1 MKREEMSDY
10 QFTAALD
17 ESLTDFI
24 THPGHF
30 VDDIRFVHSLFVYP
44 LVTTSEKFTLSIQ
57 DKTVLPVFTS
67 AEALTAFKKQVAT
80 PLTYV
85 NQSFVSVVN
94 DLLDQ
99 EIDAIAFNIQ
109 PAGQDANNATMLPR
123 EHLVTFINRYIT
135 ILNKLS
141 ENEDGTT
148 EDQGN
153 YFLIPAFVRTTDDD
167 HVSRTFATL
176 AKPDGESLIPVFTTI
191 TSFAK
196 WYDHPEF
203 GPIFRKNKGSVLAW
217 QLKDLMHPSV
227 GENDLSGVAGIAI
240 DPFEMASYEASI
252 LLWKDIASD

>member
-17 ESLTDFI
+17 ESLADFI
-24 THPGHF
+24 AHPGHF

-67 AEALTAFKKQVAT
+67 DKALTVFKKQVKT
-80 PLTYV
+80 SLTYV
-85 NQSFVSVVN
+85 NQSFVTVVN

-99 EIDAIAFNIQ
+99 EIDAIAFNLQ
-109 PAGQDANNATMLPR
+109 PAGQDASNAIMLPR

-141 ENEDGTT
+141 ENEDETKV
-148 EDQGN
+148 DQAK
-153 YFLIPAFVRTTDDD
+153 YFLIPAFVRTTEEGQ
-167 HVSRTFATL
+167 VSRTFATL

-191 TSFAK
+191 SSFAK
-196 WYDHPEF
+196 WYEHPEF
-203 GPIFRKNKGSVLAW
+203 GPVFQKNKGSVLAW
-217 QLKDLMHPSV
+217 QLNELMHPSL
-227 GENDLSGVAGIAI
+227 GENDLSEVAGIAI
-240 DPFEMASYEASI
+240 DPFEMSSYDASI
-252 LLWKDIASD
+252 LLWKDIATG